1 MRLLFLT
8 FLISLSTS
16 AFGEMNNNRLRILL
30 NICDAAQKSADL
42 GTVRNIASQIQST
55 KLPENEQLAAS
66 FEKCLY
72 TAFGET
78 TKKPNVNQ
86 LIEEVENTYSK
97 LEADCR
103 ALAIAC
109 FTLIATFF
117 GSLAS
122 YILGYI
128 YDAMLARG
136 YPDTIIRWLVLLSLI
151 HI

>member
-1 MRLLFLT
+1 MRLLFLA
-8 FLISLSTS
+8 FLISFFTS
-16 AFGEMNNNRLRILL
+16 ALGEMSNNRLGVLL

-86 LIEEVENTYSK
+86 LIEEVENIYSK
-97 LEADCR
+97 LEAGCR
-103 ALAIAC
+103 ALLRVGPEVAIAHPIC
-109 FTLIATFF
+109 K
-117 GSLAS
+117 
-122 YILGYI
+122 
-128 YDAMLARG
+128 
-136 YPDTIIRWLVLLSLI
+136 PVLTKP
-151 HI
+151 

>member
-1 MRLLFLT
+1 MVIKKRIVERSFVMRLVVLA
-8 FLISLSTS
+8 FLISLSTV
-16 AFGEMNNNRLRILL
+16 AFGEISDNRLRVLL

-103 ALAIAC
+103 ALLRVGPEIAIAHPIC
-109 FTLIATFF
+109 K
-117 GSLAS
+117 
-122 YILGYI
+122 
-128 YDAMLARG
+128 
-136 YPDTIIRWLVLLSLI
+136 PVLTKP
-151 HI
+151 